1 MKVDSNILNTIKK
14 LKINIFDTI
23 EKLSIEDLVNII
35 NVTTEHYYNKE
46 ALIDDNTFDILVDYL
61 RLRDPK
67 NKVLK
72 QIGTSVTSKD
82 DVELPYFLGSMDKL
96 RPYIDGEVKKFKKWV
111 KNYKK
116 PYYLSEKLD
125 GISALIVYNFDDTVK
140 MYTRGSAIM
149 GKDITKL
156 IKYFSNIPTIDD
168 IKLFCKEYKIQGKK
182 CYLAFR
188 GELIMT
194 KDVFQKRWSKDKKN
208 IRNTV
213 GGLVNSKRI
222 NPQLARDTRFV
233 CYNILDPN
241 TFIKRQY
248 EVIQKLGLYCVHF
261 RDTDKINMDLL
272 SKYLVK
278 RKEKSKYD
286 IDGIIVTN
294 NDLHTLNVDANPE
307 YAFAFKDMLESQKVI
322 ATVKDVEW
330 NVSKD
335 KRIKPVVIINKVT
348 IGGVDINR
356 VTGNNARFIKDKGI
370 GIGSELEI
378 IRSGDVIP
386 KIVRIVKKSKPL
398 FPDLDY
404 EWDKNNVEIKVIGDN
419 LDDVNIKNIH
429 YFFSQLDT
437 KGMGERIVR
446 KLYENNINTI
456 EKVLKVKK
464 EQLLDIEG
472 FKDKSADNLVKA
484 VKKAVN
490 NKSLA
495 EIMNASNKLG
505 AGMGIERMKIITSTY
520 PNILSNKWNKEQF
533 VNKIKDIDGFDDITA
548 NIFVNNFKSFLDF
561 YNNIKHLISI
571 KEKVVKKNGKYKD
584 MKVVVSGFRDKDIIS
599 YIENEGGILTN
610 TVSKNTDLLVIKD
623 SSVMDT
629 SKVVKAKEL
638 GIKIITKDKVI

>member
-1 MKVDSNILNTIKK
+1 MKVDSNILNTIKNLK
-14 LKINIFDTI
+14 LNIFDTI
-23 EKLSIEDLVNII
+23 EKLSIEDLVNVI

-61 RLRDPK
+61 RLKDPK

-72 QIGTSVTSKD
+72 QIGTAITSKD

-125 GISALIVYNFDDTVK
+125 GISALIVYNFDDTIR

-168 IKLFCKEYKIQGKK
+168 IKSFCKEYKIQGKK

-208 IRNTV
+208 IRNTI

-222 NPQLARDTRFV
+222 NPILARDTRFV

-261 RDTDKINMDLL
+261 RDTDRISMDLL
-272 SKYLVK
+272 TKYLVK
-278 RKEKSKYD
+278 RKEISKYD

-356 VTGNNARFIKDKGI
+356 VTGNNARFIKDNGI
-370 GIGSELEI
+370 GVGSELEI

-386 KIVRIVKKSKPL
+386 KIVRIVKKTKPL

-456 EKVLKVKK
+456 EKILKMKK
-464 EQLLDIEG
+464 EELLDIEG
-472 FKDKSADNLVKA
+472 FKDKSADNLVKSI
-484 VKKAVN
+484 KKAVN
-490 NKSLA
+490 NKTLA

-520 PNILSNKWNKEQF
+520 PSILSNKWDKEQF
-533 VNKIKDIDGFDDITA
+533 VKKIKDIDGFDDITA

-561 YNNIKHLISI
+561 YNNIKEFISI
-571 KEKVVKKNGKYKD
+571 KDKVVNKNGKYKD

-629 SKVVKAKEL
+629 SKVVKAKEI
-638 GIKIITKDKVI
+638 GIKIITKDKII

>member
-1 MKVDSNILNTIKK
+1 
-14 LKINIFDTI
+14 
-23 EKLSIEDLVNII
+23 
-35 NVTTEHYYNKE
+35 
-46 ALIDDNTFDILVDYL
+46 
-61 RLRDPK
+61 
-67 NKVLK
+67 
-72 QIGTSVTSKD
+72 
-82 DVELPYFLGSMDKL
+82 
-96 RPYIDGEVKKFKKWV
+96 
-111 KNYKK
+111 
-116 PYYLSEKLD
+116 
-125 GISALIVYNFDDTVK
+125 
-140 MYTRGSAIM
+140 
-149 GKDITKL
+149 
-156 IKYFSNIPTIDD
+156 
-168 IKLFCKEYKIQGKK
+168 
-182 CYLAFR
+182 
-188 GELIMT
+188 
-194 KDVFQKRWSKDKKN
+194 
-208 IRNTV
+208 
-213 GGLVNSKRI
+213 
-222 NPQLARDTRFV
+222 
-233 CYNILDPN
+233 
-241 TFIKRQY
+241 
-248 EVIQKLGLYCVHF
+248 
-261 RDTDKINMDLL
+261 
-272 SKYLVK
+272 
-278 RKEKSKYD
+278 
-286 IDGIIVTN
+286 
-294 NDLHTLNVDANPE
+294 
-307 YAFAFKDMLESQKVI
+307 MLESQKVI
-322 ATVKDVEW
+322 AIVKDVEW

-356 VTGNNARFIKDKGI
+356 VTGNNARFIKDNGI
-370 GIGSELEI
+370 GVGSELEI

-386 KIVRIVKKSKPL
+386 KIIRIVKKTKPL

-456 EKVLKVKK
+456 EKILKMKK
-464 EQLLDIEG
+464 EELLDIEG

-484 VKKAVN
+484 IKKAVN

-505 AGMGIERMKIITSTY
+505 AGMGIERMKIITSIY
-520 PNILSNKWNKEQF
+520 PSILSNKWDKEQF
-533 VNKIKDIDGFDDITA
+533 VEKIKKIDGFDDITA

-623 SSVMDT
+623 ASVMDT
-629 SKVVKAKEL
+629 SKVVKAKEI

>member
-1 MKVDSNILNTIKK
+1 MKFNNIIKK
-14 LKINIFDTI
+14 IKTNVFETI
-23 EKLSIEDLVNII
+23 EKLSIEELVDII
-35 NVTTEHYYNKE
+35 NITTEHYYNKE
-46 ALIDDNTFDILVDYL
+46 PLIDDNTFDILVDYL
-61 RLRDPK
+61 RLKDPK

-72 QIGTSVTSKD
+72 QIGTSSISKD

-96 RPYIDGEVKKFKKWV
+96 RPYIENETKKFKKWI

-116 PYYLSEKLD
+116 PYYLSDKLD
-125 GISALIVYNFDDTVK
+125 GISALIVYNFDNTVK

-149 GKDITKL
+149 GKDISKL
-156 IKYFSNIPTIDD
+156 IKYLKNLPSIED
-168 IKLFCKEYKIQGKK
+168 IKSFCKSNKIEGKK

-194 KDVFQKRWSKDKKN
+194 REVFNKRWSKEKKN
-208 IRNTV
+208 IRNTI
-213 GGLVNSKRI
+213 GGLVNSKKI
-222 NPQLARDTRFV
+222 NPELARDTRFV

-248 EVIQKLGLYCVHF
+248 EIIEKLSLYCVHY
-261 RDTDKINMDLL
+261 RDTDKINMELL

-294 NDLHTLNVDANPE
+294 NDLHTQNVDANPE
-307 YAFAFKDMLESQKVI
+307 YAFAFKDMLENQKVT

-330 NVSKD
+330 NISKD
-335 KRIKPVVIINKVT
+335 KRIKPVVIIDKVN

-356 VTGNNARFIKDKGI
+356 VTGNNARFIKDNSIGKGAKI
-370 GIGSELEI
+370 EI

-386 KIVRIVKKSKPL
+386 KIVKIIKKTKPL
-398 FPDLDY
+398 FPDVDY

-419 LDDVNIKNIH
+419 LTDVNIKNIH
-429 YFFSQLDT
+429 YFFSQLET

-446 KLYENNINTI
+446 KLYENKIDSI
-456 EKVLKVKK
+456 KKILEMEKEL
-464 EQLLDIEG
+464 LLDIEG
-472 FKDKSADNLVKA
+472 FKEKSAENLVKA
-484 VKKAVN
+484 VKKAVSD
-490 NKSLA
+490 KSLA

-505 AGMGIERMKIITSTY
+505 TGMGIERMKIITSTY
-520 PNILSNKWNKEQF
+520 PSILSNKWNKDQF
-533 VNKIKDIDGFDDITA
+533 VKKIKDIDGFDDITA

-571 KEKVVKKNGKYKD
+571 KEKKIKKNGKYKD
-584 MKVVVSGFRDKDIIS
+584 QKIVVSGFRDKNILE

-610 TVSKNTDLLVIKD
+610 SISKNTDLLVIKD
-623 SSVMDT
+623 KSVMDT

-638 GIKIITKDKVI
+638 NIKIITKDKVK

>member
-1 MKVDSNILNTIKK
+1 MKVSDTISK
-14 LKINIFDTI
+14 LKKDVFGTI
-23 EKLSIEDLVNII
+23 EKMSIEDLVNII
-35 NVTTEHYYNKE
+35 NITTEHYYKKE
-46 ALIDDNTFDILVDYL
+46 PLIDDSTFDILIDYL
-61 RLRDPK
+61 RIRDPK

-72 QIGTSVTSKD
+72 QIGTSNISKD
-82 DVELPYFLGSMDKL
+82 DAELPYFLGSMDKL
-96 RPYIDGEVKKFKKWV
+96 RPYIDGEVKKFKKWI
-111 KNYKK
+111 KNYKR
-116 PYYLSEKLD
+116 PYYLSDKLD

-149 GKDITKL
+149 GKDISQL
-156 IKYFSNIPTIDD
+156 IKYFKNIPSIED
-168 IKLFCKEYKIQGKK
+168 IKSFCKSNKINGKK

-188 GELIMT
+188 GELVMT
-194 KDVFQKRWSKDKKN
+194 KNTFDERWSKQKKN

-213 GGLVNSKRI
+213 GGLVNSKKI
-222 NPQLARDTRFV
+222 NPKLARDTRFV

-248 EVIQKLGLYCVHF
+248 EIIEKLGLYCVHY
-261 RDTDKINMDLL
+261 REAEKINMELL

-294 NDLHTLNVDANPE
+294 NDLHTQNVDANPE
-307 YAFAFKDMLESQKVI
+307 YAFAFKDMLENQKVI
-322 ATVKDVEW
+322 ATVKNIEW

-335 KRIKPVVIINKVT
+335 RRIKPVVIINKVN

-356 VTGNNARFIKDKGI
+356 VTGNNARFIKDNGI
-370 GIGSELEI
+370 GVGSELEI

-386 KIVRIVKKSKPL
+386 KIVKIIKKTKPL
-398 FPDLDY
+398 FPNMKY
-404 EWDKNNVEIKVIGDN
+404 EWDKNNVEIKIIGEN

-446 KLYENNINTI
+446 KLYENKINSV
-456 EKVLKVKK
+456 EKILKMKK
-464 EQLLDIEG
+464 ESLLNIEG
-472 FKDKSADNLVKA
+472 FKEKSADNLIKS
-484 VKKAVN
+484 VKKSVN
-490 NKSLA
+490 DKTLA

-520 PNILSNKWNKEQF
+520 PSILSNNWTKDKFIE
-533 VNKIKDIDGFDDITA
+533 KIKMIDGFDDITA

-561 YNNIKHLISI
+561 YNNIKHHISI
-571 KEKVVKKNGKYKD
+571 KEKKIKKDGKYKD
-584 MKVVVSGFRDKDIIS
+584 MKIVVSGFRDKDIIS

-610 TVSKNTDLLVIKD
+610 TVSKNTNLLIIKD
-623 SSVMDT
+623 NSVMDT
-629 SKVVKAKEL
+629 SKVQKAKNL
-638 GIKIITKDKVI
+638 GIKIITKDKV